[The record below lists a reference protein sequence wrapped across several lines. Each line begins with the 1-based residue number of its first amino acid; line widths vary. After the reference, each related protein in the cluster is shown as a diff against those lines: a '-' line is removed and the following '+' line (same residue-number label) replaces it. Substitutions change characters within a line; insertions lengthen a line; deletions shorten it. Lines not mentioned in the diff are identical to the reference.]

1 MRTKKQRAVEK
12 DRGYVFE
19 IVKANVISLLFALI
33 AILLSPLAVKIFS
46 VSDGAIPIVNQVI
59 KSVSIFI
66 GVIFSLKKP
75 NNGWLRGL
83 ICGIIFVA
91 LSFVVFSALD
101 NKFVF
106 GLSLLNDFVLGAIS
120 GMLSGIIA
128 VNIRKH

>member
-1 MRTKKQRAVEK
+1 MRHKKNAVER

-19 IVKANVISLLFALI
+19 IVKANIIALIVALI
-33 AILLSPLAVKIFS
+33 AILISALIVKIFT
-46 VSDGAIPIVNQVI
+46 VSDGAIPIINQVI

-66 GVIFSLKKP
+66 GCLVSFKKP

-83 ICGIIFVA
+83 NCGFIFMW

-101 NKFVF
+101 NNFVF
-106 GLSLLNDFVLGAIS
+106 GLSLLNDSVLGAVA
-120 GMLSGIIA
+120 GMISGIIA